1 MPFVFFML
9 LIILPAMLVLW
20 AGLWLIPWA
29 GGVQQNR
36 RWILFLL
43 IAAIIILIPMVVLT
57 GRVRYG
63 GVGFLAILMWPA
75 LEGVLAL
82 LVVQWRAVYSLWRV
96 EKVLL
101 SILLIV
107 LVVLIALTA
116 LGEPT
121 YILAI
126 LVPPLFLAGAW
137 VIGGRLGLGGLLV
150 ASLLVLALQIS
161 QAVGLLGGR
170 LYGVPEWLNILRS
183 LTGILSVVLALL
195 LAVILIYRA
204 LGEKRPVDK
213 TRRIIYL
220 SLSVLLLLGLAATV
234 VRHGVMVKATAH
246 AAEDHMPFGQVAFA
260 VILGM
265 VLTALLVG
273 RSRRVGLAF
282 AILVPVLIVVSYAA
296 GSSFEPQAVTGA
308 RAERIEGAIELY
320 HQETGAYPA
329 SLSDLTPGYMPFI
342 LGPLTGR
349 GQVWCYQGGSD
360 YYRLGYVFIQ
370 RYYEPT
376 LFRPFVEIRVYSS
389 AGQPPDSGWMCD
401 DELLRGEAT
410 RGL

>member
-1 MPFVFFML
+1 
-9 LIILPAMLVLW
+9 
-20 AGLWLIPWA
+20 
-29 GGVQQNR
+29 
-36 RWILFLL
+36 
-43 IAAIIILIPMVVLT
+43 
-57 GRVRYG
+57 
-63 GVGFLAILMWPA
+63 
-75 LEGVLAL
+75 
-82 LVVQWRAVYSLWRV
+82 
-96 EKVLL
+96 
-101 SILLIV
+101 
-107 LVVLIALTA
+107 
-116 LGEPT
+116 
-121 YILAI
+121 
-126 LVPPLFLAGAW
+126 
-137 VIGGRLGLGGLLV
+137 LGLGGLLV

-170 LYGVPEWLNILRS
+170 LYGVPEWLKIVSGLAGM
-183 LTGILSVVLALL
+183 LMVVFALL
-195 LAVILIYRA
+195 LAAILIYRA
-204 LGEKRPVDK
+204 MDEKRPVDK

-246 AAEDHMPFGQVAFA
+246 AAEDHMPFGQVALA

-296 GSSFEPQAVTGA
+296 GFLFEPQAVTAA
-308 RAERIEGAIELY
+308 RAERIEGAVELY

-329 SLSDLTPGYMPFI
+329 SLADLIPGYMPFV

-349 GQVWCYQGGSD
+349 DQVWCYQGGSD

>member
-1 MPFVFFML
+1 MPFTFFML
-9 LIILPAMLVLW
+9 LTILPALLLLW
-20 AGLWLIPWA
+20 AGLWLNSWA
-29 GGVQQNR
+29 GGVQKNR

-43 IAAIIILIPMVVLT
+43 IAAIIILVPMVVLAD
-57 GRVRYG
+57 RARYG
-63 GVGFLAILMWPA
+63 GVGYLAIILWPA

-82 LVVQWRAVYSLWRV
+82 LAVQWRAVYSLWRV

-121 YILAI
+121 YLLAI

-137 VIGGRLGLGGLLV
+137 IIGGRLGLGGLLA
-150 ASLLVLALQIS
+150 ASLLVLVLQIS
-161 QAVGLLGGR
+161 HAVGLLGGR
-170 LYGVPEWLNILRS
+170 LYDVPEWLKIASGLAGV
-183 LTGILSVVLALL
+183 LMVVFALL
-195 LAVILIYRA
+195 LAAIIIYRA
-204 LGEKRPVDK
+204 MDEKRPVDK

-234 VRHGVMVKATAH
+234 VRHGVMVKVTAH
-246 AAEDHMPFGQVAFA
+246 AAEDHIPFGQVALA

-265 VLTALLVG
+265 ILTALLVG
-273 RSRRVGLAF
+273 RSRWVGLAF
-282 AILVPVLIVVSYAA
+282 AILVPVLIVVSFAA
-296 GSSFEPQAVTGA
+296 GFLFEPQAVTAA
-308 RAERIEGAIELY
+308 RAERIKGAVERY

-329 SLSDLTPGYMPFI
+329 RLADLTPGYMPII

-349 GQVWCYQGGSD
+349 GQVWCYQGESD

-376 LFRPFVEIRVYSS
+376 LFKPFVEIRVYSS

>member
-1 MPFVFFML
+1 MPFAFFML
-9 LIILPAMLVLW
+9 LTILPAMLLLW

-29 GGVQQNR
+29 GGVQKNR
-36 RWILFLL
+36 GWILFLL
-43 IAAIIILIPMVVLT
+43 VAAIIILMPMVVLT

-63 GVGFLAILMWPA
+63 GVGYLAIILWPA

-137 VIGGRLGLGGLLV
+137 IIGGRLRLGGLLV

-161 QAVGLLGGR
+161 QAVGLMGGR
-170 LYGVPEWLNILRS
+170 LYGVPEWLKIANVLA
-183 LTGILSVVLALL
+183 GMLSVVFALL
-195 LAVILIYRA
+195 LAAILIYRA
-204 LGEKRPVDK
+204 MGEKRPVDK
-213 TRRIIYL
+213 TRCIIYL

-273 RSRRVGLAF
+273 HYRWRGLAF

-296 GSSFEPQAVTGA
+296 GTLFEQQAVTAA
-308 RAERIEGAIELY
+308 RAERIKGALE
-320 HQETGAYPA
+320 
-329 SLSDLTPGYMPFI
+329 
-342 LGPLTGR
+342 R
-349 GQVWCYQGGSD
+349 
-360 YYRLGYVFIQ
+360 
-370 RYYEPT
+370 
-376 LFRPFVEIRVYSS
+376 
-389 AGQPPDSGWMCD
+389 
-401 DELLRGEAT
+401 
-410 RGL
+410 